1 MKGWSSVPG
10 RGKSTYGCLEA
21 GTTEELKHSVMVAER
36 YTFIGGLSAQNGR
49 GQVMQ
54 IWGECIRLD
63 FILGATGI
71 LWKI

>member
-36 YTFIGGLSAQNGR
+36 YTFIGGPSAQNGR
-49 GQVMQ
+49 GQVSLVGCRL
-54 IWGECIRLD
+54 WGRTESD
-63 FILGATGI
+63 TTDAT
-71 LWKI
+71 